1 MHAMNPSHPH
11 PTAVDP
17 WELHLLLVELKDW
30 ELIADHH
37 MHKSIQFQNCLLAL
51 QWHALAQALSDHHG
65 HHCLFYLGNVG
76 SGRIEIDIMNPIEGH
91 LVRTD
96 LDIAVKLNAL
106 EKAVKILP
114 LLPGKQGV
122 HPFGGIAGQPTGGH

>member
-1 MHAMNPSHPH
+1 MQNVMRSDVMNSFKPH

-37 MHKSIQFQNCLLAL
+37 MHKSIQFQSCQLAL
-51 QWHALAQALSDHHG
+51 KWHALAQALSDRHG

-76 SGRIEIDIMNPIEGH
+76 SGRIETDIMNPLQGH

-96 LDIAVKLNAL
+96 LDIAIKLNAL
-106 EKAVKILP
+106 ERAVKFQPPPPIFGA
-114 LLPGKQGV
+114 LPGNRF
-122 HPFGGIAGQPTGGH
+122 H